1 MQIFHAGKCAHRID
15 AAGRSDVLDL
25 SASPLFTA
33 YPNLLEQMVEVD
45 TVVHGN
51 ALVDREMPVDEFDA
65 SVGLLRDVWVVRDHQ
80 NGVAAGVQLAKQPED
95 DLLIGLVEVPSGFIG
110 KDQFRL
116 IDQRP
121 GDGDALLFAA
131 GKLRRKVRQ
140 SVAEP
145 DAFQGI
151 GGLRFIR
158 DAVEILR
165 QHDIFERAE
174 IRYEMKLL
182 KDESNFFCAVAN
194 QIIFPKFCEL
204 HAVDD
209 DVARARAACR
219 TLSPVSRYGPVCSPF
234 TSKNTRGTN
243 ARQAA
248 KRKRTGDGN
257 ENCQAHCKRIDD
269 PARLRGHT
277 EDCFSQPD

>member
-1 MQIFHAGKCAHRID
+1 MQIFHAGKCAQRID

-110 KDQFRL
+110 KDQLRL

-165 QHDIFERAE
+165 QHDIFKRAE

-204 HAVDD
+204 H
-209 DVARARAACR
+209 
-219 TLSPVSRYGPVCSPF
+219 
-234 TSKNTRGTN
+234 
-243 ARQAA
+243 
-248 KRKRTGDGN
+248 
-257 ENCQAHCKRIDD
+257 
-269 PARLRGHT
+269 
-277 EDCFSQPD
+277 